1 MEQTLDQKMEELT
14 QIYELVGDVYDGY
27 AASFGITDAEL
38 WVLYALSRHNGNY
51 LQTDICRR
59 WYYSLQTIHTTI
71 KNMEKKGLITLLCQ
85 PGNRKNKYLHLT
97 KAGEQLTTKIT
108 EPLMQAEKAAFS
120 ALTGEEQALLLPL
133 LQKHA
138 QALQTEVEKL
148 RRSGVLAN
156 AAGQPVPSPAADGR
170 RRIP

>member
-1 MEQTLDQKMEELT
+1 MEQSLDQKMEELT

-38 WVLYALSRHNGNY
+38 WVLYALSRHNGDY

-156 AAGQPVPSPAADGR
+156 AANQPAPAADSGNGTL
-170 RRIP
+170 

>member
-1 MEQTLDQKMEELT
+1 MEQTLDQKLEALT
-14 QIYELVGDVYDGY
+14 QIYELVDDVYDGY
-27 AASFGITDAEL
+27 AASFGITDPEL
-38 WVLYALSRHNGNY
+38 WVLYALSRHNGDY

-97 KAGEQLTTKIT
+97 EAGKRLAAKIAD
-108 EPLMQAEKAAFS
+108 PLMQAEKAAFS

-133 LQKHA
+133 LQRHA
-138 QALQTEVEKL
+138 QALQAEVERL
-148 RRSGVLAN
+148 RRSGVPAD
-156 AAGQPVPSPAADGR
+156 AADQSAPAADGGSGT
-170 RRIP
+170 P

>member
-1 MEQTLDQKMEELT
+1 MEQTLDQKMEKLT
-14 QIYELVGDVYDGY
+14 QIYELVDDVYDGY

-38 WVLYALSRHNGNY
+38 WVLYALSRHNGDY

-97 KAGEQLTTKIT
+97 EAGERLAAKIAA
-108 EPLMQAEKAAFS
+108 PLIQAEKAAFS

-138 QALQTEVEKL
+138 QALQAEVERL
-148 RRSGVLAN
+148 RRSGVPAD
-156 AAGQPVPSPAADGR
+156 AADRSAPAADGGSGT
-170 RRIP
+170 P